1 MASSLPQLQKAYLE
15 IETGA
20 RIECMFNP
28 ATFAFS
34 QANRWESDQVPGK
47 STPTM
52 RYVGGEGGT
61 FSLSLV
67 FDTTGDGTAVTSF
80 TNKLLK
86 LMDVDT
92 SLAGYD
98 AERSNG
104 RPPWVKFHWGT
115 SLHSFKA
122 VIKNMD
128 VSFTY
133 FSSEGLPLRANVSMS
148 LEQYEADAN
157 WGPQNPTSGTPKP
170 NRTHQVQVGD
180 TLDRI
185 SARYY
190 GDPTQ
195 WRSIASANGIGD
207 PLDLRPGRLLAIP
220 ERGR

>member
-1 MASSLPQLQKAYLE
+1 MPSPPQLQKAYLE
-15 IETGA
+15 VETGA

-28 ATFAFS
+28 AKFSFS
-34 QANRWESDQVPGK
+34 QANRWESDQIPGK
-47 STPTM
+47 ATPTM
-52 RYVGGEGGT
+52 RYAGGEGGS

-67 FDTTGDGTAVTSF
+67 FDTTAEGTAVTAY

-92 SLAGYD
+92 SLPGYD
-98 AERSNG
+98 AARSNG

-122 VIKNMD
+122 VVKNID
-128 VSFTY
+128 VGFTY
-133 FSSEGLPLRANVSMS
+133 FSSEGLPLRANVEMG
-148 LEQYEADAN
+148 LEQYEPDAN
-157 WGPQNPTSGTPKP
+157 WGPQNPTSGTPRP
-170 NRTHQVQVGD
+170 NRTHQVEVGD

-195 WRSIASANGIGD
+195 WRAIAAANGVGD

-220 ERGR
+220 ERGT